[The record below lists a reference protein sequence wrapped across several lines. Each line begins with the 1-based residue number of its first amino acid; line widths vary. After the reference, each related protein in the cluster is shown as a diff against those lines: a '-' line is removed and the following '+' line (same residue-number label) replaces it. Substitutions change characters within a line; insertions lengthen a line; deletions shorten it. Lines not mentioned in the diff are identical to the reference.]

1 MGQMGAFR
9 REVKPNRGQVPGLD
23 LAAARAYHFG
33 QACDEGPLIPFRDTG
48 PLRMIPEDL
57 SDQPLIRT
65 IAAMPRFHRIAAL
78 CVMVAA
84 GAFVATGEFSSVG
97 SAQDAEGKESP
108 TPAAPETAATPA
120 LRTVAAVKPAFIDHA
135 RAIRLSGITAADK
148 RVELAARADGVIAT
162 LALEKGGTVAAD
174 ALIMTLEGPETVAQK
189 EIARIALA
197 QKERDLE
204 VAEKLFAGG
213 STSESNLTNARS
225 ARDAALAELNRAQAS
240 ADRLELKAP
249 FAGIVDALSVELGEW
264 VQTGTPVATILS
276 LDPILVKAE
285 VSEVDLGSVSV
296 GSTARVRLVN
306 GTEMEGTVRLV
317 AREATAE
324 TRTYPVEIALPNPDL
339 ALPSGMTAEVA
350 LIAAPA
356 RAVVVPR
363 SIITLSEAG
372 ELGLRVVGEDGLAQ
386 FAAVTIID
394 DTPDGLVVTGVP
406 DGVRIITAGQDLVQ
420 NGEPVEVA
428 PEVGQ

>member
-1 MGQMGAFR
+1 
-9 REVKPNRGQVPGLD
+9 
-23 LAAARAYHFG
+23 
-33 QACDEGPLIPFRDTG
+33 
-48 PLRMIPEDL
+48 
-57 SDQPLIRT
+57 
-65 IAAMPRFHRIAAL
+65 
-78 CVMVAA
+78 MVAA

-97 SAQDAEGKESP
+97 SAQEAEGKESP
-108 TPAAPETAATPA
+108 TEALPETVAAPA
-120 LRTVAAVKPAFIDHA
+120 LRTVAAVEPVFVDHA

-162 LALEKGGTVAAD
+162 LALEKGGMVVAD
-174 ALIMTLEGPETVAQK
+174 ALVMTLEGPETVAQK
-189 EIARIALA
+189 EIARIALS

-249 FAGIVDALSVELGEW
+249 FAGIVDTLSVELGEW

-276 LDPILVKAE
+276 LDPILVMAE

-317 AREATAE
+317 AREASAQ

-339 ALPSGMTAEVA
+339 TLPSGMTAEVS
-350 LIAAPA
+350 LIAAPQ

-372 ELGLRVVGEDGLAQ
+372 DLGLRVVGDDGLAQ
-386 FAAVTIID
+386 FAVVTIFD

-406 DGVRIITAGQDLVQ
+406 EGVRIITAGQDLVQ
-420 NGEPVEVA
+420 NGEQVEVA